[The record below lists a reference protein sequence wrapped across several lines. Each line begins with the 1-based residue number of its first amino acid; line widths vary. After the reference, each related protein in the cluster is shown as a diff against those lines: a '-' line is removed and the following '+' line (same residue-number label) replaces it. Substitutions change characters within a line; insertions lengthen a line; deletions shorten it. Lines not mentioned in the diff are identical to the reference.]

1 MPRDPECY
9 LHERE
14 LMSINQK
21 LDRLLV
27 AVEGDNNHNG
37 LKLKVDR
44 LNQSVT
50 FFTRGFW
57 LILAAVAA
65 LVAEKM
71 FS

>member
-1 MPRDPECY
+1 MPRDPECF

-14 LMSINQK
+14 LMSINTK

-44 LNQSVT
+44 LNQSVS
-50 FFTRGFW
+50 FFMKGFW
-57 LILAAVAA
+57 LLLAAVAA
-65 LVAEKM
+65 LIVEKM
-71 FS
+71 FT

>member
-1 MPRDPECY
+1 MPRDPECF

-14 LMSINQK
+14 LMSINAK

-44 LNQSVT
+44 LNQFVS
-50 FFTRGFW
+50 FYSKGFW
-57 LILAAVAA
+57 ILFAAIAA
-65 LVAEKM
+65 LIAEKM
-71 FS
+71 LS